1 MPEPNQRWQY
11 YDYLKIIPAFILALL
26 IFYFSSLSNPYPT
39 PPSNLASIIL
49 NPLLH
54 IVEFGALSFLVL
66 FGLYPKVRAT
76 VLIMLSFLYAVLD
89 EMHQLF
95 VPYRYFDVNDL
106 LFDLS
111 GVLLGYLAY
120 IIYGLIIEC
129 LRKSYQK
136 KK

>member
-1 MPEPNQRWQY
+1 MPEPNRRWRY
-11 YDYLKIIPAFILALL
+11 YDYLKMIPTFILALL

-39 PPSNLASIIL
+39 SPSKLTSLIL
-49 NPLLH
+49 SPLLH
-54 IVEFGALSFLVL
+54 VVEFGALSFLVL

-76 VLIMLSFLYAVLD
+76 VLIVLSFLYAVLD
-89 EMHQLF
+89 EIHQIF
-95 VPYRYFDVNDL
+95 VPYRYFDINDL

-129 LRKSYQK
+129 LRKRYVKQI
-136 KK
+136 